1 MPVKNGIDAT
11 REIISFDKDACV
23 VMCSILGQ
31 ERLVSLARE
40 GGARG
45 AIMKPFT
52 SQDVRGVLRKARK
65 MKSGLMPAGAPQ
77 KSGSRTKHE
86 TGKSSLPGD
95 SRQG

>member
-40 GGARG
+40 GGHG
-45 AIMKPFT
+45 EP
-52 SQDVRGVLRKARK
+52 S
-65 MKSGLMPAGAPQ
+65 
-77 KSGSRTKHE
+77 
-86 TGKSSLPGD
+86 
-95 SRQG
+95 

>member
-1 MPVKNGIDAT
+1 
-11 REIISFDKDACV
+11 
-23 VMCSILGQ
+23 
-31 ERLVSLARE
+31 
-40 GGARG
+40 
-45 AIMKPFT
+45 MKPFT
-52 SQDVRGVLRKARK
+52 AEDVRGVLRKARK